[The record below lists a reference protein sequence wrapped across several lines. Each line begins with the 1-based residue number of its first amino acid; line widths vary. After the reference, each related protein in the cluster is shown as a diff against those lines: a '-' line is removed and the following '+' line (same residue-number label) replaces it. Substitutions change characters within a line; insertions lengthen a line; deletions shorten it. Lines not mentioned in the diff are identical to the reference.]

1 MKKNMKIE
9 GDKTMR
15 EITFTQREI
24 TITQA
29 EYAALLEDSV
39 IAQTLLALIANKVKT
54 YGGIKYDELEMLCTL
69 YGIKKEN
76 ET

>member
-1 MKKNMKIE
+1 M
-9 GDKTMR
+9 
-15 EITFTQREI
+15 REI

-54 YGGIKYDELEMLCTL
+54 YGGIKHDELEMLCTL
-69 YGIKKEN
+69 YGIEKEN
-76 ET
+76 EA

>member
-1 MKKNMKIE
+1 
-9 GDKTMR
+9 MR

-54 YGGIKYDELEMLCTL
+54 YGGIKHDELEMLCTL
-69 YGIKKEN
+69 YGIEKEN
-76 ET
+76 EA